1 MKKLKLQAE
10 DLAVDSFHTAA
21 DATAWRGTADAHEAT
36 PAIVCNATATIK
48 TQPTCCP
55 CTPAY

>member
-1 MKKLKLQAE
+1 MKKLSLNLN
-10 DLAVDSFHTAA
+10 DLAVDSFQTADD
-21 DATAWRGTADAHEAT
+21 DAALRGTVNANEAT